1 MNQQE
6 TPQTPNNL
14 KISHLDRYKIIF
26 KKKKRIAFLLT
37 EKQLPINS

>member
-26 KKKKRIAFLLT
+26 LKKKIAFLLT

>member
-26 KKKKRIAFLLT
+26 FKKKIAFLLT

>member
-14 KISHLDRYKIIF
+14 KIPHLDRYKINF
-26 KKKKRIAFLLT
+26 LKKKENCFLAY
-37 EKQLPINS
+37 

>member
-14 KISHLDRYKIIF
+14 KIPHLDRYKINF
-26 KKKKRIAFLLT
+26 LKKKRIAFFLT
-37 EKQLPINS
+37 KQQLPINS

>member
-14 KISHLDRYKIIF
+14 MIPHLDRYKINL

-37 EKQLPINS
+37 KQQLPINS